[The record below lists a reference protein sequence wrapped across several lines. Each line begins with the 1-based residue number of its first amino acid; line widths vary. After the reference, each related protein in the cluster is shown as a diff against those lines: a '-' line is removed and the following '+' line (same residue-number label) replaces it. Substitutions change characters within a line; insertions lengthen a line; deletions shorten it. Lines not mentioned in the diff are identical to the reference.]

1 MIKGITI
8 AGNIV
13 VDQNKYIKAYPNEG
27 TLIHIDK
34 TETHFGGCVCNTAA
48 NLSLLEPN
56 YPIYVDGII
65 GDDSYG
71 MDVKNFFNEYHLNHD
86 QVEIKKG
93 YKTSTVDV
101 YINTKDHTRT
111 FFADLGVNSLY
122 GKSGIKCLTSHLHL
136 GYLLLLPYL
145 DEVVDGVPRFVPL
158 LKELS
163 NQGITISIDLVSEEN
178 NRYKDV
184 VIPVLPYINH
194 IIINEIE
201 ASRIAGIQVFNQNEL
216 NIESLKEAMKKIKS
230 YGVKDLVVVHA
241 PMVGLIYDGNEFTIL
256 PSLKLPKDYIV
267 SSVGA
272 GDGFCAGILY
282 GIMNNLSYSDMLR
295 FGSCVAA
302 GVLKSNK
309 PQATL
314 KGINEFLQL
323 EETFGRR

>member
-13 VDQNKYIKAYPNEG
+13 VDQNKYIKTYPNEG

-48 NLSLLEPN
+48 NLSLLNPN
-56 YPIYVDGII
+56 FPIYVDGII
-65 GDDSYG
+65 GDDLYG
-71 MDVKNFFNEYHLNHD
+71 KEVIHFFDDYKLNRQDVK
-86 QVEIKKG
+86 VIKDF
-93 YKTSTVDV
+93 KTSTVDV

-111 FFADLGVNSLY
+111 FFADLGVNALY
-122 GKSGIKCLTSHLHL
+122 GKELIKCHTSHLHL

-158 LKELS
+158 LKRLS
-163 NQGITISIDLVSEEN
+163 QEGITISIDLVSEEN

-184 VIPVLPYINH
+184 VIPVLPYVNH

-201 ASRIAGIQVFNQNEL
+201 ASRIAGVQVFNKNEL
-216 NIESLKEAMKKIKS
+216 NIEALKEAMIKIKS

-256 PSLKLPKDYIV
+256 PSLKLPKEFIV

-282 GIMNNLSYSDMLR
+282 GIMNNLSYKEMLKVA
-295 FGSCVAA
+295 SCVAA
-302 GVLKSNK
+302 GVLNSNK

-314 KGINEFLQL
+314 KGINEFLKL